1 MPSSI
6 QEILDAYDSM
16 VGDPTA
22 VPPIADEEE
31 DEGFGSILE
40 SYDASLPAP
49 DIPPEE
55 DAPVYGFSYD
65 IYPEAEPYR
74 EYIEAAETKYGIP
87 KGLLA
92 NLIMAESNFNPL
104 ALSPDGAI
112 GLMQIMPKTFKE
124 ITKKNPSIKGT
135 REQPRWNIAA
145 GIYYDRM
152 IWKVWKAKR
161 PFEDRI
167 NFMFGSYNAG
177 KGNVL
182 KAQEMAKRKG
192 MDPNL
197 WESIE
202 PTLPDITGKR
212 SRETIGYVK
221 KIHKIKGVLK

>member
-1 MPSSI
+1 MI
-6 QEILDAYDSM
+6 KNILIILLLLIPCKTQAFERYNRVVKYNKYFSKYSKRYFGPGFDWRYFKAQ
-16 VGDPTA
+16 A
-22 VPPIADEEE
+22 V
-31 DEGFGSILE
+31 
-40 SYDASLPAP
+40 
-49 DIPPEE
+49 
-55 DAPVYGFSYD
+55 
-65 IYPEAEPYR
+65 
-74 EYIEAAETKYGIP
+74 
-87 KGLLA
+87 
-92 NLIMAESNFNPL
+92 AESRL
-104 ALSPDGAI
+104 KAKAKSRVGAV
-112 GLMQIMPKTFKE
+112 GVMQIMPKTFKE
-124 ITKKNPSIKGT
+124 ITTKKPSIKGT

-182 KAQEMAKRKG
+182 KAQEIAKRKG